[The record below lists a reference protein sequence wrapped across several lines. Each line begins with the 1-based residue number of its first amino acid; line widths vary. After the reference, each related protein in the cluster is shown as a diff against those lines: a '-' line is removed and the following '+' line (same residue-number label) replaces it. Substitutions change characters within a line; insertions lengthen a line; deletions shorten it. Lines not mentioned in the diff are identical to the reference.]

1 MGLSDQELGKIL
13 GEISSSL
20 ASVREEL
27 NELKH
32 KPALNGEFNSLVKQV
47 QELHEG
53 FHRVEEILIDP
64 GTGEGL
70 VMRVK
75 ELEGKNETREEFM
88 SSTVMPSLEQHRQM
102 VFRME
107 QLTPV
112 LAAHDKLKE
121 DVAELKLK
129 QSIQSKLGWAMALAV
144 TSIIVKGLM
153 DLLMVGSP

>member
-1 MGLSDQELGKIL
+1 MSTDLTPVLEELLK
-13 GEISSSL
+13 SL
-20 ASVREEL
+20 QQVREEI

-32 KPALNGEFNSLVKQV
+32 KPALNGEFNALVKQV
-47 QELHEG
+47 QQLHDG

-70 VMRVK
+70 IMRVK
-75 ELEGKNETREEFM
+75 DLEGDNELRKEFM
-88 SSTVMPSLEQHRQM
+88 ATTVMPSLDQHREM

-107 QLTPV
+107 QMTPV
-112 LAAHDKLKE
+112 LMAHEKLKE

-129 QSIQSKLGWAMALAV
+129 QSIQSKIGWALGLAV

-153 DLLMVGSP
+153 DLLMASGS